1 MTFLTISMEKPTCL
15 SQLITQ
21 HSTKLKQY
29 SIIIL
34 FKFFDPLLKNQ
45 INRNEIAFML
55 RHCAYLENSNNS
67 QHFLSLYRIKLLF
80 CSYTKH

>member
-1 MTFLTISMEKPTCL
+1 MEKPMCL

-21 HSTKLKQY
+21 CSTKQKQY

-34 FKFFDPLLKNQ
+34 SKFCDPLLKNQ
-45 INRNEIAFML
+45 RNRNEIAFML
-55 RHCAYLENSNNS
+55 RHCTYLEKSNNS
-67 QHFLSLYRIKLLF
+67 QHFLSFYRIKLLF